1 MGKRCRRKVRTA
13 PINNNLRAACFR
25 AAPCFPIL
33 GSVSSRKC
41 GRLFVMGKQNMAG
54 LAPRRCFG
62 SRMFGAKR
70 RFICDCTRPIP
81 VIIFPQFC
89 SARFRGAANQNQ
101 VFHFIKAG
109 LYKCSW
115 ASSVPCH
122 STDAA
127 TLTIS
132 RSLQMKF
139 PQAKIRFASVLLFV
153 LLAMSFMA
161 AQDLR
166 PGSDGDVRP
175 TGHVQGAAAEK
186 LP

>member
-1 MGKRCRRKVRTA
+1 
-13 PINNNLRAACFR
+13 
-25 AAPCFPIL
+25 
-33 GSVSSRKC
+33 
-41 GRLFVMGKQNMAG
+41 MAG

-62 SRMFGAKR
+62 SRMFGAKKGA
-70 RFICDCTRPIP
+70 ICDCTRPIP

-132 RSLQMKF
+132 RSSQMKF

-186 LP
+186 LPAAAQRRCSRPGQRHQLPHWRHGIEGQSGSDLHHLVRQLDKWREGF